1 MILYNSMNSI
11 IKKVEKAPDL
21 PGVYTFLDK
30 NGTII
35 YVGKA
40 LSLVKRLKSYF
51 DSSLKAVKTIKMLEL
66 VKDVKYYVTN
76 NETEALLLEAS
87 FIKTEKPRFNVRL
100 KDAKGYPYIKLTS
113 EDYPRILITRDTND
127 QDATYY
133 GPFVVVGDL
142 RNIIKDLQYI
152 FPLRR
157 CKNSKFKEHR
167 VCLYYQIKQCSA
179 PCENLIS
186 KEEYAKIVEE
196 VKLFFKGET
205 LKLEKKYENLMK
217 EYASNLQFE
226 KAAEYRDRLNALKK
240 LFVRQSVVIESFK
253 NIDIFYFSNSE
264 FCSVTKMFMR
274 NSNITGIDTEIFDEE
289 KLVSHSEYVLNFY
302 KNTNQIPD
310 NIAFI
315 NYQDEFSTNDVIDAL
330 TRLKG
335 KKVYERKKLS
345 AGLFEIL
352 QKNNELYTK
361 QYLEGRKGLGKI
373 KDTLERIFGQNDIR
387 FIECIDISHISGSY
401 TVGASVCYDLLDMK
415 FVKNRYRK
423 YRIKD
428 VENDDFKSIYQLM
441 IRKIN
446 KIKEKKDE
454 KSDLYIIDGGLGQLN
469 AAVNACLKENV
480 EFNLI
485 SIAKGRSKSID
496 EKIESEESP
505 EYIFIPNRRNPL
517 NFKKWDPFLLFVQ
530 KIRDEAHR
538 FVIEYSRNLALKS
551 VVSSNLLSFKGIGK
565 KRAKQ
570 ILTVYPDVNMM
581 IEDGLD
587 NASKKT
593 GVPKSVLESVLENIM
608 KEI

>member
-1 MILYNSMNSI
+1 MNSI
-11 IKKVEKAPDL
+11 IKKVEQAPDL

-51 DSSLKAVKTIKMLEL
+51 DSSLKAAKTIKMLEL

-157 CKNSKFKEHR
+157 CKNSKFKEQR

-217 EYASNLQFE
+217 KYASDLKFE

-264 FCSVTKMFMR
+264 FFSVTKMFMR

-330 TRLKG
+330 SSLKG
-335 KKVYERKKLS
+335 KKVYERKKVS

-361 QYLEGRKGLGKI
+361 QYLEGRKGIGKI
-373 KDTLERIFGQNDIR
+373 KDTLEKIFGQNNIR

-401 TVGASVCYDLLDMK
+401 TVGASVCYDLLEMK

-441 IRKIN
+441 IRKID

-454 KSDLYIIDGGLGQLN
+454 KSDLYIIDGGVGQLN
-469 AAVNACLKENV
+469 AAINACLKENV

-496 EKIESEESP
+496 EKIEAEESP
-505 EYIFIPNRRNPL
+505 EYIFIPNRKNPL
-517 NFKKWDPFLLFVQ
+517 NFKKWDPFLLLVQ

-538 FVIEYSRNLALKS
+538 FVIEYSRNLALKN
-551 VVSSNLLSFKGIGK
+551 VVSSKLLSFKGIGK
-565 KRAKQ
+565 KRARQ
-570 ILTVYPDVNMM
+570 ILTVYPDVKMM
-581 IEDGLD
+581 IEDGID

-593 GVPKSVLESVLENIM
+593 GVPKSVLESVFENI
-608 KEI
+608 KRD

>member
-1 MILYNSMNSI
+1 MNSI

-40 LSLVKRLKSYF
+40 LSLIKRLKSYF
-51 DSSLKAVKTIKMLEL
+51 DSSLKAAKTIKMLEL

-217 EYASNLQFE
+217 EYAANLQFE

-240 LFVRQSVVIESFK
+240 LFVRQSVVIENFK

-373 KDTLERIFGQNDIR
+373 KDTLEKIFGQNDIR

-480 EFNLI
+480 ELNLI

>member
-1 MILYNSMNSI
+1 MNSI

-51 DSSLKAVKTIKMLEL
+51 DSSLKAAKTIKMLEL

-186 KEEYAKIVEE
+186 KEEYAKVVEE

-217 EYASNLQFE
+217 EYAANLQFE

-373 KDTLERIFGQNDIR
+373 KDTLEKIFGQNDIR

-446 KIKEKKDE
+446 KIKENKDE

>member
-1 MILYNSMNSI
+1 MNSI

-51 DSSLKAVKTIKMLEL
+51 DSSLKAAKTIKMLEL

-496 EKIESEESP
+496 EKIDSEESP

-593 GVPKSVLESVLENIM
+593 GVPKSVLESVLENI
-608 KEI
+608 KRD

>member
-1 MILYNSMNSI
+1 MNSI

-51 DSSLKAVKTIKMLEL
+51 DSSLKAAKTIKMLEL

-186 KEEYAKIVEE
+186 KEEYAKVVEE

-205 LKLEKKYENLMK
+205 LKLEIKYENLMK
-217 EYASNLQFE
+217 EYAANLQFE

-240 LFVRQSVVIESFK
+240 LFVRQSVVIENFK

-441 IRKIN
+441 IRKID
-446 KIKEKKDE
+446 KIKENKDE
-454 KSDLYIIDGGLGQLN
+454 KSDLYIIDGGVGQLN
-469 AAVNACLKENV
+469 AAINACLKENV

-496 EKIESEESP
+496 EKIEAEESP

-581 IEDGLD
+581 IEDGID

-593 GVPKSVLESVLENIM
+593 GVPKSVLESVLENIV

>member
-1 MILYNSMNSI
+1 MNSI

>member
-1 MILYNSMNSI
+1 MNSI

-496 EKIESEESP
+496 EKIDSEESP

-593 GVPKSVLESVLENIM
+593 GVPKSVLESVLENIV